1 MKRREFITL
10 LGGAA
15 GAWPLAANPQQAAM
29 PVIGFLH
36 PRSQGA
42 FGHLVEGFRRGLA
55 ESDFLE
61 GRNVAVEYRWAEG
74 QLDRLPS
81 LAADLV
87 GRDAAV
93 IVGGGPAAQAAKNAA
108 PSTTPIVFLAVEDP
122 VKLGW
127 VQSLNRPGG
136 DMTGIYIF
144 ATQLEAKRLGLLRD
158 LVPTAKTVGV
168 LVNSN
173 FPTAESQVREVQE
186 AGARLALQLVIA
198 GANSEG
204 DFDAAFATFVQQHAA
219 GLLVCAS
226 PLFNNK
232 RDQLIALATR
242 HRSPAVYELPE
253 FTTAGGLV
261 SYGNSMVDI
270 YRQTGVYA
278 ARILKGAKPADLPV
292 TQPTRFE
299 LTINLRAVKAL
310 GLNISDNL
318 LTLADKVIE

>member
-1 MKRREFITL
+1 MSAHIERREFITL

-15 GAWPLAANPQQAAM
+15 AAWPLAARAQQAAI

-36 PRSQGA
+36 PGSQGA

-144 ATQLEAKRLGLLRD
+144 ATQLARRGPSTHEAPRVHHAPRRRSSRVAARGAGAAAGSAGRRLGQRS
-158 LVPTAKTVGV
+158 VGRC
-168 LVNSN
+168 L
-173 FPTAESQVREVQE
+173 
-186 AGARLALQLVIA
+186 GAPRR
-198 GANSEG
+198 
-204 DFDAAFATFVQQHAA
+204 
-219 GLLVCAS
+219 C
-226 PLFNNK
+226 
-232 RDQLIALATR
+232 
-242 HRSPAVYELPE
+242 PAMS
-253 FTTAGGLV
+253 T
-261 SYGNSMVDI
+261 
-270 YRQTGVYA
+270 
-278 ARILKGAKPADLPV
+278 
-292 TQPTRFE
+292 
-299 LTINLRAVKAL
+299 KAL
-310 GLNISDNL
+310 GQPGAL
-318 LTLADKVIE
+318 VH